1 MIFWIDAQL
10 PPAFAPWLTE
20 EFAVIA
26 HSMKWLG
33 LRDAEDETIFQTAK
47 RADENIVIISKDSD
61 FVELIL
67 RFNPPPQLLWV
78 TCGNLTNQHLKSL
91 FKKLFPEALKLL
103 DSGIAIIE
111 IGNKT

>member
-33 LRDAEDETIFQTAK
+33 LRDAEDEIIFQTA
-47 RADENIVIISKDSD
+47 N
-61 FVELIL
+61 F
-67 RFNPPPQLLWV
+67 
-78 TCGNLTNQHLKSL
+78 
-91 FKKLFPEALKLL
+91 
-103 DSGIAIIE
+103 
-111 IGNKT
+111 